1 MLAVFVQVEPARL
14 AEIIE
19 DPERITELFDSD
31 ESAGGL
37 SRGPLAQAGPV
48 GETTELLQ
56 RTPKIL
62 EASMAM
68 MDPAM
73 RQRLKE
79 RLAAAGIN
87 TDAMTAGGKG
97 ADALL
102 ELMRERGQALAAMVG
117 SQQSAKPPEDS
128 GKAGQG
134 EKISLGKAWHGVH
147 YLLCGDVEPGSAIP
161 SQAVMGGVEVGE
173 DRVEV
178 GEDLGYGPA
187 RYFEAGEVNQIAQAL
202 GSASLEA
209 EMIARFDPA
218 KMTSLGIY
226 PGGWKAGD
234 VDWLMEEFRRLR
246 KFYDDASAAKLAIV
260 TSLE

>member
-1 MLAVFVQVEPARL
+1 MSMLAVFVQVEPARL

-62 EASMAM
+62 AASMAM

-73 RQRLKE
+73 RERLKE

-87 TDAMTAGGKG
+87 TDAMTAGGKD

-102 ELMRERGQALAAMVG
+102 KLMRERGQALAAMVG
-117 SQQSAKPPEDS
+117 SQQSAKPPGDS
-128 GKAGQG
+128 GKARQG
-134 EKISLGKAWHGVH
+134 SKISLDKAWHGVH

-173 DRVEV
+173 D
-178 GEDLGYGPA
+178 LGYGPA
-187 RYFEAGEVNQIAQAL
+187 RYFEAGEVNQIAHAL
-202 GSASLEA
+202 SAASLET

-218 KMTSLGIY
+218 QMTSLGIY

-246 KFYDDASAAKLAIV
+246 KFYDDASTAKLAIV

>member
-1 MLAVFVQVEPARL
+1 MLAVFVQIEPGRL
-14 AEIIE
+14 AEIID
-19 DPERITELFDSD
+19 DPSRVTELLDGG
-31 ESAGGL
+31 ETTGGL
-37 SRGPLAQAGPV
+37 VRGPLAQSGPL
-48 GETTELLQ
+48 GEAMELMQ

-62 EASMAM
+62 AASMAA

-73 RQRLKE
+73 RERLRE

-87 TDAMTAGGKG
+87 TDAMTASGKD

-102 ELMRERGQALAAMVG
+102 KLMRERGQALAAMVG
-117 SQQSAKPPEDS
+117 SQQSPKAPGS
-128 GKAGQG
+128 GKARQG
-134 EKISLGKAWHGVH
+134 AKISLEKAWHGVH
-147 YLLCGDVEPGSAIP
+147 YLLCGEVEPTSAIP

-173 DRVEV
+173 D
-178 GEDLGYGPA
+178 LGYGPA
-187 RYFEAGEVNQIAQAL
+187 RYFEADEVRAIAQAL
-202 GSASLEA
+202 SSATLEA

-234 VDWLMEEFRRLR
+234 TDWLMEEFRRLR
-246 KFYDDASAAKLAIV
+246 KFYDDASTAKLAIV

>member
-1 MLAVFVQVEPARL
+1 MLAVFVQVEPGRL
-14 AEIIE
+14 AEIIK

-62 EASMAM
+62 AASMAM

-73 RQRLKE
+73 RERLKE

-87 TDAMTAGGKG
+87 TDAMTAGGKD

-102 ELMRERGQALAAMVG
+102 KLMREPGQALAAMVG
-117 SQQSAKPPEDS
+117 APQSSKTPGGS
-128 GKAGQG
+128 GKARQG
-134 EKISLGKAWHGVH
+134 AKISLEKAWHGVH

-173 DRVEV
+173 D
-178 GEDLGYGPA
+178 LGYGPA

-202 GSASLEA
+202 SAASRET

-218 KMTSLGIY
+218 QMTSLGIY
-226 PGGWKAGD
+226 PGGWKASD

-246 KFYDDASAAKLAIV
+246 IFYEDASTAKLAIV

>member
-1 MLAVFVQVEPARL
+1 MSMLAVFVQVEPGRL

-19 DPERITELFDSD
+19 DPERVTEVLDGG
-31 ESAGGL
+31 ESVGGL
-37 SRGPLAQAGPV
+37 LKGPLAQTGPL
-48 GETTELLQ
+48 GEMTELLQ

-73 RQRLKE
+73 RERLKE

-87 TDAMTAGGKG
+87 TDAMTSGGKD

-102 ELMRERGQALAAMVG
+102 KLMRERGQALAAKLG
-117 SQQSAKPPEDS
+117 LQQSAKPPGGA
-128 GKAGQG
+128 GKASQG
-134 EKISLGKAWHGVH
+134 AKISLDKAWHGVH

-161 SQAVMGGVEVGE
+161 SHAVLGG
-173 DRVEV
+173 VEV

-187 RYFEAGEVNQIAQAL
+187 RYFEAGKVDQIAQAL
-202 GSASLEA
+202 STASLEA

-218 KMTSLGIY
+218 KMTSLEIY

>member
-1 MLAVFVQVEPARL
+1 MSMLAVFVKVEPGRL
-14 AEIIE
+14 AEII
-19 DPERITELFDSD
+19 DNPERVTELFDSD

-37 SRGPLAQAGPV
+37 VRGPLAQAGPV
-48 GETTELLQ
+48 GEMMELLQ

-73 RQRLKE
+73 RERLKQ

-87 TDAMTAGGKG
+87 TDAMTPGGKD

-102 ELMRERGQALAAMVG
+102 KLMRERGQALAAMLG
-117 SQQSAKPPEDS
+117 AQQSAKPPAGS

-134 EKISLGKAWHGVH
+134 AKISLDKAWHGVH
-147 YLLCGDVEPGSAIP
+147 YLLCGDIEPGSAIP

-173 DRVEV
+173 D
-178 GEDLGYGPA
+178 LGYGPA
-187 RYFEAGEVNQIAQAL
+187 RYFEAGKVNQIAQAL
-202 GSASLEA
+202 SAASLEA

-218 KMTSLGIY
+218 KMTSLEIY
-226 PGGWKAGD
+226 PGGWKAAD

-246 KFYDDASAAKLAIV
+246 QFYTDASAATLAIA

>member
-1 MLAVFVQVEPARL
+1 MSMLAMFVQVEPGRL

-19 DPERITELFDSD
+19 DPSRVTELLDGD
-31 ESAGGL
+31 ESTGGIV
-37 SRGPLAQAGPV
+37 RGPLAQAGPL
-48 GETTELLQ
+48 GEAMQLMQ
-56 RTPKIL
+56 RAPKIL
-62 EASMAM
+62 AASMAA

-73 RQRLKE
+73 RERLRE

-87 TDAMTAGGKG
+87 TDAMTASGKD

-102 ELMRERGQALAAMVG
+102 KLMRERGQALAAMVG
-117 SQQSAKPPEDS
+117 SQQSPKAP

-134 EKISLGKAWHGVH
+134 AKISLEKAWHGVH
-147 YLLCGDVEPGSAIP
+147 YLLCGEVEPTSAIP

-173 DRVEV
+173 D
-178 GEDLGYGPA
+178 LGYGPA
-187 RYFEAGEVNQIAQAL
+187 RYFEADEVRAIAQAL
-202 GSASLEA
+202 SSATLEA

-234 VDWLMEEFRRLR
+234 TDWLMEEFRRLR

>member
-1 MLAVFVQVEPARL
+1 MSMVAVFVQVEPARL

-19 DPERITELFDSD
+19 DPSQVTEILDGG
-31 ESAGGL
+31 ESVGGL
-37 SRGPLAQAGPV
+37 VKSPLAQAGPI
-48 GETTELLQ
+48 GEMTELLQ

-79 RLAAAGIN
+79 RLSAAGIN
-87 TDAMTAGGKG
+87 TDAMTAGGKD

-102 ELMRERGQALAAMVG
+102 KLMRERGQALAAKLG
-117 SQQSAKPPEDS
+117 LQQSAKLPGGS
-128 GKAGQG
+128 GKASQG
-134 EKISLGKAWHGVH
+134 AKISLDKAWHGVH
-147 YLLCGDVEPGSAIP
+147 YLLCGEVEPGSAIP

-173 DRVEV
+173 D
-178 GEDLGYGPA
+178 LGYGPA
-187 RYFEAGEVNQIAQAL
+187 RYFEAGKVNQIAQAL
-202 GSASLEA
+202 SAASLEA

-218 KMTSLGIY
+218 KMTSLEIY

-260 TSLE
+260 TNLE

>member
-1 MLAVFVQVEPARL
+1 MSMLAVFVQIEPGRL
-14 AEIIE
+14 AEIIG
-19 DPERITELFDSD
+19 DPSRVTELFDDD

-37 SRGPLAQAGPV
+37 SPGPLAQGPV
-48 GETTELLQ
+48 GETVELLQ

-62 EASMAM
+62 AASMAM

-73 RQRLKE
+73 RERLKQ

-87 TDAMTAGGKG
+87 TDAMTTGGKD

-102 ELMRERGQALAAMVG
+102 KLMREPGQALAAMVAAP
-117 SQQSAKPPEDS
+117 QSPETPDSS
-128 GKAGQG
+128 GKARQG
-134 EKISLGKAWHGVH
+134 SKISLDKAWHGVH
-147 YLLCGDVEPGSAIP
+147 YLLCGDLEPGSAIP

-173 DRVEV
+173 D
-178 GEDLGYGPA
+178 LGYGPA
-187 RYFEAGEVNQIAQAL
+187 RYFEVDKVNQIAQAL
-202 GSASLEA
+202 STASLEA

-218 KMTSLGIY
+218 QMTSLGIY
-226 PGGWKAGD
+226 PGGWNAGN

-246 KFYDDASAAKLAIV
+246 QFYADTSAAKLAIV

>member
-1 MLAVFVQVEPARL
+1 MSMLAVFVQIEPGRL

-19 DPERITELFDSD
+19 DPSRVTELLDGG
-31 ESAGGL
+31 ESTGGL
-37 SRGPLAQAGPV
+37 VKGPLAQAGPV
-48 GETTELLQ
+48 GEMTELLQ
-56 RTPKIL
+56 RAPKIL

-68 MDPAM
+68 MDPAT
-73 RQRLKE
+73 RERIKQ

-87 TDAMTAGGKG
+87 TDAMTAGGKD

-102 ELMRERGQALAAMVG
+102 KLMRERGQALAAMLG
-117 SQQSAKPPEDS
+117 SRQSPKAPNDS
-128 GKAGQG
+128 GKARQG
-134 EKISLGKAWHGVH
+134 AKISLDKAWHGVH
-147 YLLCGDVEPGSAIP
+147 YLLCGEIEPGSAIP

-173 DRVEV
+173 D
-178 GEDLGYGPA
+178 LGYGPA
-187 RYFEAGEVNQIAQAL
+187 RYFDADKVREIAHAL
-202 GSASLEA
+202 SIANLEA

-218 KMTSLGIY
+218 RMTSLGLY

-234 VDWLMEEFRRLR
+234 DDWLMNEFRRLR

>member
-14 AEIIE
+14 AEIID
-19 DPERITELFDSD
+19 DPSRVTEILDGG
-31 ESAGGL
+31 ETVGGL
-37 SRGPLAQAGPV
+37 VKGPLARTGPL
-48 GETTELLQ
+48 GEMTELLQ

-79 RLAAAGIN
+79 RLSAAGIN
-87 TDAMTAGGKG
+87 TDAMTAGGKD

-102 ELMRERGQALAAMVG
+102 KLMRERGQALAAKLG
-117 SQQSAKPPEDS
+117 LQQSAQPPVGS
-128 GKAGQG
+128 GKASQG
-134 EKISLGKAWHGVH
+134 AKISLDKAWHGVH
-147 YLLCGDVEPGSAIP
+147 YLLCGNIEPGSTIP
-161 SQAVMGGVEVGE
+161 SQAVMGGVEL
-173 DRVEV
+173 

-187 RYFEAGEVNQIAQAL
+187 RYFETSKVNQIAQAL
-202 GSASLEA
+202 NAASLEA

-218 KMTSLGIY
+218 KMTSLEIY

-246 KFYDDASAAKLAIV
+246 QFYDDASAAKLAIV
-260 TSLE
+260 TNLE

>member
-1 MLAVFVQVEPARL
+1 MSMLAVFVQVEPGRL

-19 DPERITELFDSD
+19 DPSRVTELLDGD

-37 SRGPLAQAGPV
+37 VRGPLAQAGPI
-48 GETTELLQ
+48 GEMTELLQ
-56 RTPKIL
+56 RAPKL
-62 EASMAM
+62 LAASMAA

-73 RQRLKE
+73 RERLKE

-87 TDAMTAGGKG
+87 TDAMSAGGKD

-102 ELMRERGQALAAMVG
+102 KLMRERAQGLAAMLG
-117 SQQSAKPPEDS
+117 SKQSPKAPNSP

-134 EKISLGKAWHGVH
+134 AKISLEKAWHGVH
-147 YLLCGDVEPGSAIP
+147 YLLCGEVEPGSAIP
-161 SQAVMGGVEVGE
+161 SQAVIGG
-173 DRVEV
+173 VEV

-187 RYFEAGEVNQIAQAL
+187 RYFEADEVRAISQAL
-202 GSASLEA
+202 SSASLEA

-218 KMTSLGIY
+218 RMTSLGIY

-234 VDWLMEEFRRLR
+234 EKWLIEEFRRLR
-246 KFYDDASAAKLAIV
+246 KFYDDASAAKLAVV